1 MKERQEWRISMR
13 KTKIV
18 CTLGPATDNEE
29 VLRQM
34 MLEGM
39 NVARCNFSHAT
50 YDEHKKRMD
59 MIKKYSK
66 KIGNAQ
72 RMFLQYFYRE
82 LLNEESDS
90 YADLLKATENA
101 YRKYDSQVN

>member
-1 MKERQEWRISMR
+1 MTGYGSALGIMKDKGLI
-13 KTKIV
+13 KDFNVIDKIV
-18 CTLGPATDNEE
+18 KEIDENYEE
-29 VLRQM
+29 DDGEWFMEFL
-34 MLEGM
+34 
-39 NVARCNFSHAT
+39 
-50 YDEHKKRMD
+50 KKMD
-59 MIKKYSK
+59 MIKNYSK

-90 YADLLKATENA
+90 YANLLMATENA